1 MAGHSKWKNIQVR
14 KTAQD
19 SKKSKFFTKV
29 TKELMLAAKAGG
41 SDPFTNARLRS
52 AIAAAKGVNLPKD
65 KIDLAIKKGSGEI
78 AGEIYDEVNY
88 EGYGP
93 NGVAILVEAA
103 TDNRNRTVA
112 EIRSIMSKN
121 GGNMGEAG
129 CVGWMFEKKGDLRFP
144 KAAGVT
150 EDKLM
155 EIGLEAGVQDIFDDG
170 DAFVVQTDPEDF
182 SAAQA
187 AYEAAGLPPE
197 SAELTLEPGNT
208 VTVDA
213 ETARKL
219 FKLIEALEDNDDVQK
234 VHANF
239 DVPEDVLAAMG

>member
-19 SKKSKFFTKV
+19 SKKSKFFTRV

-41 SDPFTNARLRS
+41 SDPGINARLRS
-52 AIAAAKGVNLPKD
+52 AIAAAKAVNLPKD
-65 KIDLAIKKGSGEI
+65 KIDLAVKKGSGEI
-78 AGEIYDEVNY
+78 AGESYDEVSY

-93 NGVAILVEAA
+93 SGVAVYIEAA

-112 EIRSIMSKN
+112 EIRAILSKN

-129 CVGWMFEKKGDLRFP
+129 CVAWMFEKKGVLRFP
-144 KAAGVT
+144 KSAGAT
-150 EDKLM
+150 EDGLM

-182 SAAQA
+182 SSAQA
-187 AYEAAGLPPE
+187 AFEAAGLILE
-197 SAELTLEPGNT
+197 SAELTFEPANT
-208 VTVDA
+208 ISVDA

-239 DVPEDVLAAMG
+239 DVPEDVLAALG